1 MRILIDADGCPVVD
15 LTVSLARAYQTECL
29 ILCDTSHVF
38 EKPGAATLTFSN
50 GADSVDF
57 ALVNLLRPGDIVVT
71 QDYGLAAMCLARRA
85 RVLNQDGMEYTN
97 ENIDSLLLARHT
109 AKKIRSSG
117 GRLKGPSRRKPNQDE
132 AFAHALREILAAADD
147 PNPQEVPYGS

>member
-1 MRILIDADGCPVVD
+1 MTARILIDADGCPVVD
-15 LTVSLARAYQTECL
+15 LTVTIARAYQTECL

-38 EKPGAATLTFSN
+38 EKPGAATLTFSK

-71 QDYGLAAMCLARRA
+71 QDYGLAAMCLARQA
-85 RVLNQDGMEYTN
+85 RVLNQDGMEYTG

-109 AKKIRSSG
+109 AKKIRSAG
-117 GRLKGPSRRKPNQDE
+117 GRLKGPPRRKPNQDE
-132 AFAHALREILAAADD
+132 TFARTLRGLLAQAQ
-147 PNPQEVPYGS
+147 NI